1 MAEPGDDMLTDISVI
16 DSRPSVRGNGTD
28 LLLDAVRQEVY
39 FVYQP
44 IVSAYSGMCYGY
56 EALPQ
61 GQERLGFATPAALY
75 DHADQNDILLH
86 LTLALREKAV
96 RDFIRF
102 SVRGE
107 RLLLG
112 LERCLLLSLDDGPRR
127 TAEVFGGFGLSPTAV
142 CYAVPET
149 LLSPGTGA
157 GAEAEAAAIGSVLD
171 GYRRQSCLLVLD
183 NFGAGTAGLKALY
196 ERQPNLVRIDRYFT
210 VGISTD
216 ERKKLFVATVV
227 NLAHVLGIIVIADG
241 IATEADFLACKQI
254 GCDLVQGTFVGAPAG
269 ITAAFNRTYGVIA
282 DTNRRERRERRSD
295 RKLLGE
301 ELSLVPPLT
310 IGDSMSKVFQA
321 FRSQKEHDFL
331 PIVDDR
337 HQPVGIIREVDLKDV
352 IYSRYGKD
360 LLNNKALHRG
370 LLDFLRPCPACDINT
385 EAEKILETFSQSVN
399 PPGILLVDDFKYV
412 GVLSAASL
420 LRVINEKN
428 LALARDQNPLTR
440 LPGNSSINDH
450 LTVALDTAVTSWI
463 FAYFDLDNF
472 KPFNDRYGFRQ
483 GDRAILLF
491 SELMRT
497 TLGTNQTFLGH
508 IGGDDFFASF
518 RDLPAE
524 VVTARIEALLGSFR
538 RDVES
543 FYDADSRERGYIV
556 GRSREGTTQ
565 HFPLLTCSAA
575 LVEIPAGPRVVT
587 VDDLGDAIAILK
599 KTAKQAPSHMAMRRL
614 G

>member
-1 MAEPGDDMLTDISVI
+1 
-16 DSRPSVRGNGTD
+16 
-28 LLLDAVRQEVY
+28 
-39 FVYQP
+39 
-44 IVSAYSGMCYGY
+44 
-56 EALPQ
+56 
-61 GQERLGFATPAALY
+61 
-75 DHADQNDILLH
+75 
-86 LTLALREKAV
+86 
-96 RDFIRF
+96 
-102 SVRGE
+102 
-107 RLLLG
+107 
-112 LERCLLLSLDDGPRR
+112 
-127 TAEVFGGFGLSPTAV
+127 
-142 CYAVPET
+142 
-149 LLSPGTGA
+149 
-157 GAEAEAAAIGSVLD
+157 
-171 GYRRQSCLLVLD
+171 
-183 NFGAGTAGLKALY
+183 
-196 ERQPNLVRIDRYFT
+196 
-210 VGISTD
+210 
-216 ERKKLFVATVV
+216 
-227 NLAHVLGIIVIADG
+227 
-241 IATEADFLACKQI
+241 
-254 GCDLVQGTFVGAPAG
+254 
-269 ITAAFNRTYGVIA
+269 
-282 DTNRRERRERRSD
+282 
-295 RKLLGE
+295 
-301 ELSLVPPLT
+301 
-310 IGDSMSKVFQA
+310 
-321 FRSQKEHDFL
+321 
-331 PIVDDR
+331 
-337 HQPVGIIREVDLKDV
+337 
-352 IYSRYGKD
+352 
-360 LLNNKALHRG
+360 
-370 LLDFLRPCPACDINT
+370 
-385 EAEKILETFSQSVN
+385 
-399 PPGILLVDDFKYV
+399 
-412 GVLSAASL
+412 VLSAASL